1 MNGLEV
7 VIEGKEIKKEIKNA
21 SGNYIILKDISLK
34 IYKGEFVSIMGPSGS
49 GKSSLLNILG
59 GLDTYYSGYLNI
71 LGQNLQGLKE
81 DKLLRFRRNHI
92 GMIFQDFN
100 LIQTISV
107 RDNLILPSL
116 FRGKKKNDEEKI
128 DYLLNIVGMYDKKN
142 EICSYLSGGEKQR
155 VAIAR
160 TFMNTPEILL
170 ADEPTGSLDSKNGCK
185 VMELI
190 KFANEEMKTTI
201 VLVTHD
207 EKMASYGKRRYLLK
221 DGAFTYL

>member
-1 MNGLEV
+1 MELL
-7 VIEGKEIKKEIKNA
+7 IEAEKIKKEISNLNR
-21 SGNYIILKDISLK
+21 SYTILNDISLK

-59 GLDTYYSGYLNI
+59 GLDSYYSGSLSI
-71 LGQNLQGLKE
+71 LGQNLQELRE
-81 DKLLRFRRNHI
+81 DKVLKFRRNHI

-142 EICSYLSGGEKQR
+142 ENCSYLSGGEKQR

-160 TFMNTPEILL
+160 AFMNTPEILL
-170 ADEPTGSLDSKNGCK
+170 ADEPTGSLDSKNGRK

-201 VLVTHD
+201 ILVTHD
-207 EKMASYGKRRYLLK
+207 EKMASYGKRRYFLK
-221 DGAFTYL
+221 DGMFI

>member
-1 MNGLEV
+1 MEL
-7 VIEGKEIKKEIKNA
+7 VIEAEKIKKEISNLNR
-21 SGNYIILKDISLK
+21 SYTILNDISLK

-59 GLDTYYSGYLNI
+59 GLDSYYSGSLSI
-71 LGQNLQGLKE
+71 LGQNLQELRE
-81 DKLLRFRRNHI
+81 DKVLKFRRNHI

-142 EICSYLSGGEKQR
+142 ENCSYLSGGEKQR

-160 TFMNTPEILL
+160 AFMNTPEILL
-170 ADEPTGSLDSKNGCK
+170 ADEPTGSLDSKNGRK

-201 VLVTHD
+201 ILVTHD
-207 EKMASYGKRRYLLK
+207 EKMASYGKRRYFLK
-221 DGAFTYL
+221 DGMFI

>member
-1 MNGLEV
+1 MEL
-7 VIEGKEIKKEIKNA
+7 VIEAKKIKKEIPNL
-21 SGNYIILKDISLK
+21 SRSYTILSDISLK

-59 GLDTYYSGYLNI
+59 GLDSYYSGYLSI
-71 LGQNLQGLKE
+71 LGQNLQELKE
-81 DKLLRFRRNHI
+81 DKLLKFRRNHV

-116 FRGKKKNDEEKI
+116 FRGKKKRDEEKI

-142 EICSYLSGGEKQR
+142 ENCSYLSGGEKQR

-160 TFMNTPEILL
+160 AFMNTPEILL
-170 ADEPTGSLDSKNGCK
+170 ADEPTGSLDSKNGRK

-190 KFANEEMKTTI
+190 KFANEKMKTTI
-201 VLVTHD
+201 ILVTHD
-207 EKMASYGKRRYLLK
+207 EKMASYGKRRYFLK
-221 DGAFTYL
+221 DGMFI